1 MHFRPVPTEPN
12 VVLVAILAADF
23 LEYEYVVKVMKMMLT
38 DMRIL
43 TNIRKVQLRRL
54 EVVDPSALHTDWS
67 H

>member
-23 LEYEYVVKVMKMMLT
+23 LEYEYVVKVMTMMLT